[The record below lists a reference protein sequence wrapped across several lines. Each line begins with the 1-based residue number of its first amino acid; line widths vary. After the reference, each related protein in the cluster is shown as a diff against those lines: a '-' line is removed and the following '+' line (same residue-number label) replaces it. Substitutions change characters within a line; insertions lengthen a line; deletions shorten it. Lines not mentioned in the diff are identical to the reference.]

1 MEKNI
6 EFVIDEY
13 CKADPTRFVFHGDC
27 VEVRYDEG
35 DGGWETYTLE
45 NFYDEFI
52 GDQSLIVK
60 SVIVCYNV
68 RVGVLV

>member
-52 GDQSLIVK
+52 GD
-60 SVIVCYNV
+60 
-68 RVGVLV
+68 